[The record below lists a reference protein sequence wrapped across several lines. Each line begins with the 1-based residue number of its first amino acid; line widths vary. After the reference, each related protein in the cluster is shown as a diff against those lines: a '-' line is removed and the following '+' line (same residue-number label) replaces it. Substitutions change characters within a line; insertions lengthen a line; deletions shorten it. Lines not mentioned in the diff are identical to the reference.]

1 MKCVSAR
8 SQTSFATALLLYK
21 SIPMP
26 CSCDPWPVKIYA
38 ETGCSTSAS
47 ASNTFSSVSALLAST
62 LMIFLPATI
71 PTCCS
76 LTSIVSSGNTIPTSE
91 AWKLRTRPTLFS
103 AAHVS
108 TRLRTAAL
116 EYIPC
121 VIVPGKFAYFENTLD
136 TWIGL

>member
-71 PTCCS
+71 PT
-76 LTSIVSSGNTIPTSE
+76 SE